1 MTEFSWRRVWRATLA
16 ALAAVMGLAIA
27 ARLLFGPLIFLG
39 FPVNTPL
46 NPEGLFGLAV
56 TLMLLSASDSSAV
69 RPEPRRWPRGAGV
82 VGVLAIAALLP
93 ALRLYFLSDDFVLL
107 RQALD
112 WQPSGVFASF
122 TQPGGDGFYRPLGYL
137 SLAADAAWAGTSP
150 ARWHAAGLALHAVNA
165 LLVTA
170 LASRWGAS
178 APAAWFAGA
187 LFALHGGRPEA
198 AAWIAA
204 RFDLL
209 AAFFALASMLLFD
222 RGRTRWAL
230 LSFCAAVL
238 SKESA
243 YVVPL
248 ILAIY
253 WRQLGRPVRHTA
265 PFFVTGATLLAWR
278 LYLLGGIGGYQ
289 QGPVQMLSGGAA
301 AALKNIFVRLWTGL
315 YFPINWSV
323 EPPWWLVAACAAALA
338 GLAWLAWNARPDQA
352 VWPAFASLMVSILPP
367 LHLVSAG
374 PDLAGQ
380 RLLYL
385 PSVFFCLFLAAA
397 WDGLSGRTRW
407 AAASAIVLFHFA
419 ALQHNLSAW
428 SYASERVR
436 QACASAAAYENVRA
450 EGLPLRIRGAQ
461 AFNNGFAECV
471 GLAAGDLRRGLG
483 DPARAVRLEWDPVG
497 DTLIPAAP

>member
-1 MTEFSWRRVWRATLA
+1 
-16 ALAAVMGLAIA
+16 MGLAIA
-27 ARLLFGPLIFLG
+27 ARLVWGPFVLLG

-46 NPEGLFGLAV
+46 NPEGMFGLAV
-56 TLMLLSASDSSAV
+56 TLLLLPGSGRGGGRTQPGRWPGGAGAIALLS
-69 RPEPRRWPRGAGV
+69 
-82 VGVLAIAALLP
+82 IAAFLP
-93 ALRLYFLSDDFVLL
+93 ALRVYFLSDDFVLL

-112 WQPSGVFASF
+112 WQASGVLASF

-150 ARWHAAGLALHAVNA
+150 ALWHVTGIVLHTVNA
-165 LLVTA
+165 LLVA
-170 LASRWGAS
+170 WLASRWGAS
-178 APAAWFAGA
+178 PAASIFAGA

-198 AAWIAA
+198 VAWIAA

-209 AAFFALASMLLFD
+209 ATFFALASILLFD
-222 RGRTRWAL
+222 QARPVWSL
-230 LSFCAAVL
+230 LAFLGAVS

-248 ILAIY
+248 VLAVY
-253 WRQLGRPVRHTA
+253 SRHLGRPVRR
-265 PFFVTGATLLAWR
+265 TLPWFALAAALFGWR
-278 LYLLGGIGGYQ
+278 LLLFGGLGGYQ
-289 QGPVQMLSGGAA
+289 QGPAQMFSSGAGT
-301 AALKNIFVRLWTGL
+301 ALKNVLVRLWTGL

-323 EPPWWLVAACAAALA
+323 EPPGWLTAACLAALA
-338 GLAWLAWNARPDQA
+338 ALVWLAWTARPSQA
-352 VWPAFASLMVSILPP
+352 VWPALASLLVSILPP
-367 LHLVSAG
+367 LHLLSAG

-397 WDGLSGRTRW
+397 WDGLHGRARM
-407 AAASAIVLFHFA
+407 AAAAGIVVFHLA

-436 QACASAAAYENVRA
+436 EACAAAAAHENVRA

-461 AFNNGFAECV
+461 AFNNGFAECT
-471 GLAAGDLRRGLG
+471 GLAAGDIRRGLG
-483 DPARAVRLEWDPVG
+483 DPARAAVLEWDPAR
-497 DTLIPAAP
+497 DALAPAAP